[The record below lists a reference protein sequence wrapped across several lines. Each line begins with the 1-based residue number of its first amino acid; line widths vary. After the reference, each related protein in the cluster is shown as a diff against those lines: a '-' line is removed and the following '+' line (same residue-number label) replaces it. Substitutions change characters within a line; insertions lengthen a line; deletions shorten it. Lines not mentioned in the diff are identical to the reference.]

1 MRFVCHYMF
10 KGSEMLTFCLHRP
23 LIQALKTPMKQV
35 LCYFNYDYDFLYLIV
50 CKSISVIG
58 GWGNVRTLIR
68 KNGHVL
74 AKTKEYNILSDTRP
88 VKIIL
93 EVTKTGVIRIF
104 TDHNKSKPFLE
115 VQDDSPITDIN
126 FISFSGYYRD
136 LDFFYNCGE

>member
-1 MRFVCHYMF
+1 MPLYVQGVRDANILLTSSADSGVKNSYEIGTALLFFCWHNNSYF
-10 KGSEMLTFCLHRP
+10 KSS
-23 LIQALKTPMKQV
+23 
-35 LCYFNYDYDFLYLIV
+35 
-50 CKSISVIG
+50 KSISVIG

-68 KNGHVL
+68 KNGQVL
-74 AKTKEYNILSDTRP
+74 AKAKEFNILSATRP

-115 VQDDSPITDIN
+115 VQDDSPLTDIN

-136 LDFFYNCGE
+136 LDFFYSCSE